1 MCKNIQINSAILAEH
16 GANDLKVISDKI
28 LKDTKDN
35 LSLLIS
41 TKKNK
46 VTLVIG
52 ISNNLQSAYNAVD
65 LIRNCTP
72 LLGGKGGGGKPTLA
86 QGGGSKPENA
96 EKVLKFLSEKF
107 N

>member
-1 MCKNIQINSAILAEH
+1 M
-16 GANDLKVISDKI
+16 
-28 LKDTKDN
+28 
-35 LSLLIS
+35 
-41 TKKNK
+41 
-46 VTLVIG
+46 TLVIG
-52 ISNNLQSAYNAVD
+52 ISNNLQSTCNAVD

-96 EKVLKFLSEKF
+96 EKVLKFLAEKF